1 VGAGSPK
8 AELGTFEMD
17 GRHKSDTTLLF
28 GAACI
33 HPGKRFNYP
42 LLGKTM
48 GKGMKTT
55 KDEDNKVIQFL
66 ILQLSLAD
74 KWKKLT

>member
-17 GRHKSDTTLLF
+17 RRHRSDTTLLF

-48 GKGMKTT
+48 RKGMKTKMKT
-55 KDEDNKVIQFL
+55 I
-66 ILQLSLAD
+66 
-74 KWKKLT
+74 KLFNF

>member
-17 GRHKSDTTLLF
+17 DRHKSVTQHCYLVLH
-28 GAACI
+28 ASI
-33 HPGKRFNYP
+33 PGKRFNYP

-48 GKGMKTT
+48 GKGMKTKT
-55 KDEDNKVIQFL
+55 KTI
-66 ILQLSLAD
+66 
-74 KWKKLT
+74 KLFNF